1 MKKRHTIL
9 ALLVLLVGAGI
20 AWAGNFPGGQIAR
33 LHSLWIQ
40 AGDAIYSTTTDV
52 VVGDNDAYINGTLEV
67 DGAARFDGAVTAT
80 SSVKVGSLAVTGSK
94 VYRIPI
100 PLGSVMVDGTGPI
113 TDSTAPNLA
122 TTDNVAAIT
131 YDNSGETAEIQ
142 FTWVPDANYT
152 AMTVNM
158 ICTSSN
164 ATGTD
169 NAVDW
174 SIFVH
179 GNDVDIPSATGQTGA
194 SLTSTTLDT
203 SEELVTLTLDATGIA
218 AVTAGT
224 SPVTIAVWNA
234 STDNY
239 TLEIK
244 ALWIEETRSY

>member
-1 MKKRHTIL
+1 MKKLISIL
-9 ALLVLLVGAGI
+9 CVVFLLVAVDAFAQKTWKSMILEDCTI
-20 AWAGNFPGGQIAR
+20 TGGSI
-33 LHSLWIQ
+33 S
-40 AGDAIYSTTTDV
+40 V
-52 VVGDNDAYINGTLEV
+52 P
-67 DGAARFDGAVTAT
+67 AT
-80 SSVKVGSLAVTGSK
+80 R
-94 VYRIPI
+94 RIPI

-142 FTWVPDANYT
+142 FTWVPDANFT
-152 AMTVNM
+152 AMSVNM

-179 GNDVDIPSATGQTGA
+179 GNDVDIPSAIAQTGA

-234 STDNY
+234 STDDY